1 MMKMFTSN
9 RGVFIS
15 FEGIDGCGK
24 STQVSLL
31 LSRLNDQGIKTKL
44 VREPGGTKISEKIR
58 NILLNKNYYEMSSRT
73 EALLMTASRAQLT
86 KEEIIPALEKGIFVI
101 ADRFKDST
109 LAYQGGGRGLNTE
122 FLIGLNDFATFEIDP
137 DLTFFLDIDAKDSFS
152 LSKIENADRIEGAGI
167 EFQQKVRNEYNKL
180 AKLYDDRFIT
190 IDGSKSISVIH
201 STIWEKTI
209 NFFNENLK

>member
-1 MMKMFTSN
+1 MIKMFTSN

>member
-9 RGVFIS
+9 KGVFIS